1 MEDNLGFT
9 VVNFSCLDDSG
20 DRDRHEP
27 FIFAEQAQQVIFVKD
42 PQDHEWFVPRLIR
55 PTMFLIWE
63 RKIVCNSSHQCK
75 VILLT
80 WPLMDEHNFDQAQP
94 YIEQL
99 INSENHN
106 QTQDHDDQS
115 NELTNSAGGT
125 DESGILEAR
134 KLRGPTLLNDIW
146 KLPPGKTID
155 VAFNSG
161 TQAIGKEG
169 QKFSSFLGII
179 ARTPVLTP
187 LHIGD
192 WRNFDNEEKK
202 KLLNFVRRRTQANR
216 NNRTKRKMPHTGGSK
231 SIVTLMDDQTANG
244 REPTRA
250 EIFLLPHKL
259 LVDGGP
265 LDDDSAKEIKR
276 RNSEGSTDQLPHR
289 VAWKG
294 DVYSQ
299 FPGADS
305 GHGQIT
311 QTTGIPSVAEN
322 TPTSHGITH
331 LCPLVLL
338 FELPQSHLHCC

>member
-1 MEDNLGFT
+1 
-9 VVNFSCLDDSG
+9 
-20 DRDRHEP
+20 
-27 FIFAEQAQQVIFVKD
+27 
-42 PQDHEWFVPRLIR
+42 
-55 PTMFLIWE
+55 
-63 RKIVCNSSHQCK
+63 
-75 VILLT
+75 
-80 WPLMDEHNFDQAQP
+80 MDEHNFDQAQP

-115 NELTNSAGGT
+115 NELTNSTGGT

-202 KLLNFVRRRTQANR
+202 KLLNFVR
-216 NNRTKRKMPHTGGSK
+216 
-231 SIVTLMDDQTANG
+231 
-244 REPTRA
+244 
-250 EIFLLPHKL
+250 
-259 LVDGGP
+259 
-265 LDDDSAKEIKR
+265 
-276 RNSEGSTDQLPHR
+276 
-289 VAWKG
+289 
-294 DVYSQ
+294 